1 MVHMWRTHLRE
12 IGVFHFV
19 EVHNTKI
26 LTGSAGSRP
35 CRGPDGTGMSS
46 PIVPNVLTN
55 VAATRALD
63 GLQELTRNVAAPS
76 ERSRQ
81 CKKVQTFCIYSS

>member
-1 MVHMWRTHLRE
+1 
-12 IGVFHFV
+12 
-19 EVHNTKI
+19 
-26 LTGSAGSRP
+26 
-35 CRGPDGTGMSS
+35 MSS

-81 CKKVQTFCIYSS
+81 CKKVKTFCIYSSRTGYGMHEIK